1 MHRSAVKQFASKTNH
16 KLQKSSDILT
26 KKVKIGEVL
35 RFLWERRKKVSVL
48 ERFLHRVEV
57 MGNKIPNPM
66 LLFIYLCIAVI
77 AISAVCSI
85 FHVSAVN
92 PVTGELVEVVNLFS
106 KDGFVRMLTTF
117 VTNFTGTSALGLTLT
132 CMLGVGVAEA
142 SGLFHVALRGLAK
155 AKGSDLKVIAI
166 FCFVCVMADCTG
178 GAGFVVMPPLG
189 ALIWAAMGRNPMAG
203 MLAAY
208 ASVSGAFASNLMITS
223 MDVVNMGYTEAA
235 AKLLIPDISLS
246 PSMNWYFSAVSV
258 VFLTFFSTLI
268 TVKVVEPRMGRYT
281 GDYVEQADDPTP
293 LDNKGLKAALIAF
306 LAYIALIVVLCVTG
320 VLADET
326 GSLLN
331 SKAPLMS
338 GMTVLIALMFAI
350 PGIAFGYASGRFKNV
365 DDVAAAMTSAMASA
379 SSQSSESTTLKYSA
393 SAAASPAFYGRSMPT
408 VFLVHDLDDVG
419 ISALPFVGFPRGFV
433 FGGPVVHDDHF
444 DVFPACKAR
453 FDAFVHVSG
462 GIVAWYGKR
471 NGLHGSSLLP
481 YIALLSHSW
490 SASCKARATTASMS

>member
-1 MHRSAVKQFASKTNH
+1 M
-16 KLQKSSDILT
+16 
-26 KKVKIGEVL
+26 GEK
-35 RFLWERRKKVSVL
+35 KKVSVL

-350 PGIAFGYASGRFKNV
+350 PGIGLRATPPGRFKKF
-365 DDVAAAMTSAMASA
+365 DDVAAAMTSAMAGMA
-379 SSQSSESTTLKYSA
+379 
-393 SAAASPAFYGRSMPT
+393 G
-408 VFLVHDLDDVG
+408 
-419 ISALPFVGFPRGFV
+419 
-433 FGGPVVHDDHF
+433 
-444 DVFPACKAR
+444 
-453 FDAFVHVSG
+453 
-462 GIVAWYGKR
+462 
-471 NGLHGSSLLP
+471 
-481 YIALLSHSW
+481 YIALFYFIAQFLKYFDW
-490 SASCKARATTASMS
+490 SNLGLILAIQGRRCPGGLRAAHLADPGHLCHHVRCPEPIHRLRLHQVVHPGQRVRAHVHADGLLPRPDPDGLPHRRRLHQPHLPHLRLLRHAAGPGSEV

>member
-1 MHRSAVKQFASKTNH
+1 MKFDKYRGIIPAFYACY
-16 KLQKSSDILT
+16 DRA
-26 KKVKIGEVL
+26 GEVSGDGVRAL
-35 RFLWERRKKVSVL
+35 TRYFVDQGVKGVYVGGSSGECIYQSVEDRKKTL
-48 ERFLHRVEV
+48 EAV
-57 MGNKIPNPM
+57 MDGGAGRLTVIAHVACNNTRDSRILAAHAQSLGVDGIAAIPPIYFKLPEYSAAGYWNDISEAAPDTDFIIYNIPQLAGTALTMSLLRTM
-66 LLFIYLCIAVI
+66 LLNA
-77 AISAVCSI
+77 
-85 FHVSAVN
+85 
-92 PVTGELVEVVNLFS
+92 
-106 KDGFVRMLTTF
+106 
-117 VTNFTGTSALGLTLT
+117 
-132 CMLGVGVAEA
+132 
-142 SGLFHVALRGLAK
+142 GLFHVALRGLAK

-235 AKLLIPDISLS
+235 AKLLIRDISLS

-350 PGIAFGYASGRFKNV
+350 PGIAFGYASGRFKKF
-365 DDVAAAMTSAMASA
+365 DDVAAAMTSAMA
-379 SSQSSESTTLKYSA
+379 
-393 SAAASPAFYGRSMPT
+393 
-408 VFLVHDLDDVG
+408 
-419 ISALPFVGFPRGFV
+419 
-433 FGGPVVHDDHF
+433 
-444 DVFPACKAR
+444 
-453 FDAFVHVSG
+453 
-462 GIVAWYGKR
+462 
-471 NGLHGSSLLP
+471 
-481 YIALLSHSW
+481 
-490 SASCKARATTASMS
+490 